1 MATLTFNQVGD
12 KYVAEFEATTDFN
25 LHIERSESGFL
36 FVNQRTTSSGAYDSV
51 KGASFNYNDA
61 VVDMD
66 FTGAIYPKYIQV
78 VSKVMPTMAIV
89 TYPPA

>member
-1 MATLTFNQVGD
+1 MATLNFTKVGD

-25 LHIERSESGFL
+25 LHIERNESGFL

-51 KGASFNYNDA
+51 KGASFNYGDA

-66 FTGAIYPKYIQV
+66 FVGTIYPKYIQI
-78 VSKVMPTMAIV
+78 VSKVKPTMAIV
-89 TYPPA
+89 TYPQA